1 VNWLFSI
8 LLGLTGILLIGQTV
22 NMHTMRRGDG
32 FSRSMV
38 VSVGALCTCVVW
50 GLITVLLG
58 LARMKIAYPSFSGW
72 ATLIILP
79 TGFAAMLR
87 VNYLMRSYEHSR
99 WLIACVVVSVVILM
113 TLSAVIR
120 FEKALPWLESDGVNG
135 LLWSVTTTF
144 AAIPFFA
151 GRKAKPVNQSSPE
164 TS

>member
-1 VNWLFSI
+1 MNWLFSI
-8 LLGLTGILLIGQTV
+8 LLGLAGVLLIGQTV

-32 FSRSMV
+32 FSRSMA
-38 VSVGALCTCVVW
+38 VSLGGLCTCVVC
-50 GLITVLLG
+50 GLIAVLLG
-58 LARMKIAYPSFSGW
+58 LAKAKSTYPSFSGW
-72 ATLIILP
+72 AALIILP

-99 WLIACVVVSVVILM
+99 WLIACVVMPVVLLM

-120 FEKALPWLESDGVNG
+120 FEKALPWLENDGVNG
-135 LLWSVTTTF
+135 LVWSVTTAF